1 MQLSLIFPWRVGI
14 LSAATAALLLAGCD
28 GQPLRPAQGPTPMEV
43 AAAHFDVPLS
53 TLLELQR
60 IADGIQPPTG
70 MPRPDPTSLEAQR
83 LRHTMSLLE
92 KAGDARDGVHP

>member
-1 MQLSLIFPWRVGI
+1 MQLHWFPFRRAAIV
-14 LSAATAALLLAGCD
+14 SAAAAAVLLAGCD

-60 IADGIQPPTG
+60 VADRVQPPAG
-70 MPRPDPTSLEAQR
+70 MPRPDPASLEAQR

-92 KAGDARDGVHP
+92 KARDTRDGVHP